1 MSGIEKEILK
11 KVMQWLILA
20 DEDLNLASHA
30 FGLGAQSPYRL
41 IAYHAQQCAEKYLK
55 AFLVYHNVDFPYT
68 HSIRVLLK
76 LCSSLATWT
85 QTLKDAEEL
94 SPYAITARYPGEEQ
108 EVTEAESRR
117 AFELARKVR
126 AQVRTG
132 LQQLGVDL
140 PS

>member
-1 MSGIEKEILK
+1 MPARKVRSSMSGIEKEILK

-30 FGLGAQSPYRL
+30 FGLGAKSPYRL

-76 LCSSLATWT
+76 LC
-85 QTLKDAEEL
+85 
-94 SPYAITARYPGEEQ
+94 
-108 EVTEAESRR
+108 
-117 AFELARKVR
+117 
-126 AQVRTG
+126 
-132 LQQLGVDL
+132 
-140 PS
+140 